1 MKRQERVEVF
11 TRHRVWR
18 VDDTFHRSYFLV
30 LVTVASMIIDNH
42 CCWCGDCFAFQWI
55 QKLKRLS
62 HHRLNKDER
71 ISNHLRFYNLRPM
84 ENMNMTTSTTTCE
97 INEAN
102 VENSYRDVDSTFVYN
117 ILSSSASIETTTKRV
132 TQASNNNTSWYRAY
146 QQILALSEW
155 TTNRDTDFDEHMTQS
170 HDEAIATTSTNM
182 VVQMTFDAFVRR
194 LLQNHRRN
202 QAIRTD
208 SNVGPMEQDWL
219 YPTDA
224 IEDLFYKIYSTNTM
238 KISPSLTTIESI
250 WSIYQYEWDVRLQ
263 IPNQVQTQG
272 DSWMQRQQQ
281 NTLRRIHLLLQWMD
295 WSKQYGTLLYERPP
309 PVHLIVKFVSS
320 IPVND
325 GFMSSQ
331 LWSLYQR
338 TISQEPLCPDRFND
352 GIRNIS
358 QSHPR
363 IQLDSTMLQ
372 ILSKSGLEWER
383 HQCPILQSAIRSFC
397 KTLHPQEVVRLY
409 GGTQMLWR
417 ALHAAAQS
425 GRVTDTVWVSRL
437 IRASTTLTDHQAQHT
452 HQTTAL
458 RLKQYES
465 LLHSNVP
472 QSLRY
477 MEQYLWENQN
487 STNGL
492 TFNSTTC
499 KMLLTKFSKT
509 KTKSHHQQIS
519 IGRRAERFLYRA
531 HVQLN
536 GTLWHPDV
544 ECAYC
549 VVEAYLPLLRT
560 QNQDHVAASNS
571 TQYLLQLRMVDH
583 FIRQFIQ
590 QFGLCNTNEEKGFV
604 NVPLLHS
611 YKIFARLL
619 DAYHDVALLAPEDC
633 TNRKNSIL
641 VAQQADTL
649 FRYFMIQY
657 RNKKIDAS
665 MEYPN
670 GQHLEQLRSIF
681 EICDK
686 ATMTND
692 NSTTK
697 SSMIRMKH
705 LLQNIDEYKYLL
717 HNTVR

>member
-42 CCWCGDCFAFQWI
+42 CCWSGDCFAFQWI

-132 TQASNNNTSWYRAY
+132 IQASNNNTSWYRAY

-202 QAIRTD
+202 QPIRTD

-250 WSIYQYEWDVRLQ
+250 WSIYQYEWDVHLQ

-358 QSHPR
+358 QSYPR

-437 IRASTTLTDHQAQHT
+437 IRASTTLTDHQAL
-452 HQTTAL
+452 QTTAL

-590 QFGLCNTNEEKGFV
+590 QFGLCNTNEEEGFV

-619 DAYHDVALLAPEDC
+619 DAYHDVALLALEDC

-681 EICDK
+681 DICDK

-692 NSTTK
+692 NSTTT